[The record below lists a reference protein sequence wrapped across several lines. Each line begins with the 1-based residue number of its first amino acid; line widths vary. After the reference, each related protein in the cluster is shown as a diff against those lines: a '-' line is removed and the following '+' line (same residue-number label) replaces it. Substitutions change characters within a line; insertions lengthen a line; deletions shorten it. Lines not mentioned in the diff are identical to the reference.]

1 MEMGET
7 PPGSSYAGGMEVGEA
22 PPRSRAVAAVGVT
35 AAGEAASKETGREE
49 EEGTTWEKGGRG
61 RRGWRGGGRC
71 RRHRPALSA
80 PFVGAVARDRVR
92 GEGETDREREEE

>member
-1 MEMGET
+1 MGEA

-22 PPRSRAVAAVGVT
+22 PPRSRAAAAVGVT
-35 AAGEAASKETGREE
+35 AAGETASKETGRE

-80 PFVGAVARDRVR
+80 PSPVTASVEREKRTV
-92 GEGETDREREEE
+92 RERKSKE